1 MQRFCEKEARKLNK
15 LKYILFDVD
24 DTVTNGGKLTGEA
37 YSAMWRLKERGF
49 RLIPV
54 TGRPAGWC
62 DMMLR
67 QWPVQAVICENGAF
81 VYDYDEHNAVRMIRH
96 PLAAAEPNK
105 LLEPVRA
112 AVLKAFPKVRMAHD
126 QFARIYDAAFDF
138 AEDEPKLPLE
148 TAYAVAKLCR
158 GMGAEAKVSSIH
170 VNAWFGAYSKADM
183 AAIYLKDYCH
193 TDDAESEVMFFG
205 DSPNDE
211 PMFTAFPL
219 SCGVANI
226 APFADR
232 MAHLPAYI
240 LDGEGGC
247 GFAEAADII
256 CKSIQRG

>member
-1 MQRFCEKEARKLNK
+1 MRRFCQIEPKKLSR

-24 DTVTNGGKLTGEA
+24 DTVTNGGKVTSEA
-37 YSAMWRLKERGF
+37 YAAMWKLNGHGL

-67 QWPVQAVICENGAF
+67 QWPVAAVICENGAF
-81 VYDYDEHNAVRMIRH
+81 AYDCTAQGAVRMIRH
-96 PLAAAEPNK
+96 PLAAKEPQK
-105 LLEPVRA
+105 LLEPVKA
-112 AVLKAFPKVRMAHD
+112 AVLKAFPDMRMAHD

-148 TAYAVAKLCR
+148 TAYAAAELCR
-158 GMGAEAKVSSIH
+158 SMGAEAKVSSIH

-183 AAIYLKDYCH
+183 AGIYLRDYCNV
-193 TDDAESEVMFFG
+193 TSAAEEAMFIG

-211 PMFTAFPL
+211 PMFAAFPL
-219 SCGVANI
+219 SCAVANI
-226 APFADR
+226 APFAER
-232 MAHLPAYI
+232 MEHLPPYI

-247 GFAEAADII
+247 GFAEAAEII
-256 CKSIQRG
+256 CRIIQSR

>member
-1 MQRFCEKEARKLNK
+1 M
-15 LKYILFDVD
+15 
-24 DTVTNGGKLTGEA
+24 
-37 YSAMWRLKERGF
+37 
-49 RLIPV
+49 
-54 TGRPAGWC
+54 
-62 DMMLR
+62 
-67 QWPVQAVICENGAF
+67 
-81 VYDYDEHNAVRMIRH
+81 
-96 PLAAAEPNK
+96 
-105 LLEPVRA
+105 
-112 AVLKAFPKVRMAHD
+112 LKAFPKVRMAHD
-126 QFARIYDAAFDF
+126 QFARIYDVAFDF

-158 GMGAEAKVSSIH
+158 DMGAEAKVSSIH

-193 TDDAESEVMFFG
+193 ADDAESEAMFFG

-211 PMFTAFPL
+211 PMFAAFPL

-240 LDGEGGC
+240 LDGEGGY

-256 CKSIQRG
+256 CKSTQCG

>member
-1 MQRFCEKEARKLNK
+1 MRRFEDADKEKLSG

-24 DTVTNGGKLTGEA
+24 DTVTNSGKLTSEA
-37 YSAMWRLKERGF
+37 YSAMWRLNERGL

-67 QWPVQAVICENGAF
+67 EWPVYAVVCENGAF
-81 VYDYDEHNAVRMIRH
+81 VYDYDPTGHVRMIRH
-96 PLAAAEPNK
+96 PLAAADPQG
-105 LLEPVRA
+105 LLEPVKK
-112 AVLKAFPKVRMAHD
+112 AVFSAFPAMRAAHD

-148 TAYAVAKLCR
+148 TAYAAAELCR
-158 GMGAEAKVSSIH
+158 SMGAEAKVSSIH

-183 AAIYLKDYCH
+183 ALKYLKEYCGVS
-193 TDDAESEVMFFG
+193 DISSEAIFFG

-211 PMFTAFPL
+211 PMFAAFPL
-219 SCGVANI
+219 SCAVSNI
-226 APFADR
+226 SPFIDR
-232 MAHLPAYI
+232 MDRLPAYI
-240 LDGEGGC
+240 LDKAGGY

-256 CKSIQRG
+256 LKSI